1 MMRLARLAQ
10 SFSFSK
16 NAGQKGS
23 DQPLAKHRISC
34 SSNGNGNEN
43 GNGHSGTAAVGG
55 NCNVNGLAASG
66 GGGGGGAGGG
76 GAGVGAGEGTGGG
89 AAGGGSCTAGNG
101 CGSGSKG
108 QGKRK
113 SKTRTKCF
121 GGTVF
126 RCCLPCRGGGSAAP
140 ATSPPQTPAQTPDEP
155 KSNKNI
161 SDTADPQQQ
170 KCPHQSGVEQDEAKR
185 RATKGDQS
193 PNREGGTRAGTG
205 GVVEGDRQLISSE
218 SVLEAYTSGE
228 KKHSLAD
235 TIGGT
240 SVTTPIS
247 LKTLINDVDED
258 LEQQLS
264 AADIAAASLA
274 SGLVAR
280 RAEPETLSDASVS
293 PTAVVQQLGGPSSTT
308 TAAAAA
314 AAAAGAAAAGSLI
327 QPVTSA
333 AVTTA
338 VTAPVNLLTSTP
350 SSLYSSSTNPNPN
363 PNPSQNQNPNQSQSQ
378 TQSRCSC
385 QPQTSPLPH
394 IKEEEESEQANSKQ
408 LSLSSQ
414 CTDTLPPITI
424 AGAGYC
430 GSCESVHH
438 SSATSSS
445 TGPATAAGAAG
456 SVSAGQATDYGSA
469 STPSPRIKLKFRKPH
484 KSCWSRIV
492 LAPIGSTG
500 NSSSATT
507 VIGSNSNETLASS
520 GGSTG
525 NTTTNTQNSSSVSVA
540 AHHRLTSSSASAL
553 ASSHPSNSQLLPT
566 SKMQAEQGS
575 IGDLQKYH
583 SRYLKNR
590 RHTLANVRFDVEN
603 GQGARSP
610 LEGGSPS
617 AGLVLQNLPQRRE
630 SFLYRSDSDFEMS
643 PKSMSRNSSIA
654 SESHGEDLIVTP
666 FAQILASLRSV
677 RNNLLSLTN
686 VPASNKR
693 PAQSSSGRGGNASG
707 VQLAQGDEAYTRL
720 ATDTIEELDWCLDQ
734 LETIQTHRSVSDMA
748 SLKFKRMLNKELSH
762 FSESSRS
769 GNQISEYICSTFLD
783 KQQEFDLPSL
793 RVDDNPEVASAAA
806 LINQQQYGAAR
817 ARSPRGP
824 PMSQISGVKRPLS
837 HTNSFTGE
845 KLPTFGVETPKENE
859 LGTLLGELD
868 TWGIEIFKI
877 GDWSCNRPLTC
888 VAYTIFQSRELL
900 TSLMIPPKT
909 FLNFMT
915 TLEDHYVKD
924 NPFHNSLHAADVT
937 QSTNVLLNTPALEG
951 VFTPLEVGGALF
963 AACIHDVDHPGL
975 TNQFLVNSSSELAL
989 MYNDESVL
997 ENHHLAVAFK
1007 LLQNQG
1013 CDIFCNMQKKQRQTL
1028 RKMVIDIVLSTD
1040 MSKHMSLLA
1049 DLKTMVETKKVAGSG
1064 VLLLDNY
1071 TDRIQVLENL
1081 VHCADLSN
1089 PTKPLPLYKRW
1100 VALLME
1106 EFFLQGDKERESGMD
1121 ISPMCDRH
1129 NATIEKSQVGF
1140 IDYIVHPLWETWAD
1154 LVHPDAQD
1162 ILDTLEEN
1170 RDYYQSMIP
1179 PSPPPSAADD
1189 MPQDEKIRFQVTLE
1203 ESDQENLAEL
1213 EEECDDDSEGRAD
1226 ADAGSSTTIA
1236 TAALGGGSGGGGG
1249 GGGVAPIAGDAQNQ
1263 AQQGGI

>member
-1 MMRLARLAQ
+1 
-10 SFSFSK
+10 
-16 NAGQKGS
+16 
-23 DQPLAKHRISC
+23 
-34 SSNGNGNEN
+34 
-43 GNGHSGTAAVGG
+43 
-55 NCNVNGLAASG
+55 
-66 GGGGGGAGGG
+66 
-76 GAGVGAGEGTGGG
+76 
-89 AAGGGSCTAGNG
+89 
-101 CGSGSKG
+101 
-108 QGKRK
+108 
-113 SKTRTKCF
+113 
-121 GGTVF
+121 
-126 RCCLPCRGGGSAAP
+126 
-140 ATSPPQTPAQTPDEP
+140 
-155 KSNKNI
+155 
-161 SDTADPQQQ
+161 
-170 KCPHQSGVEQDEAKR
+170 
-185 RATKGDQS
+185 
-193 PNREGGTRAGTG
+193 
-205 GVVEGDRQLISSE
+205 
-218 SVLEAYTSGE
+218 
-228 KKHSLAD
+228 
-235 TIGGT
+235 
-240 SVTTPIS
+240 
-247 LKTLINDVDED
+247 
-258 LEQQLS
+258 
-264 AADIAAASLA
+264 
-274 SGLVAR
+274 
-280 RAEPETLSDASVS
+280 
-293 PTAVVQQLGGPSSTT
+293 
-308 TAAAAA
+308 
-314 AAAAGAAAAGSLI
+314 
-327 QPVTSA
+327 
-333 AVTTA
+333 
-338 VTAPVNLLTSTP
+338 
-350 SSLYSSSTNPNPN
+350 
-363 PNPSQNQNPNQSQSQ
+363 
-378 TQSRCSC
+378 
-385 QPQTSPLPH
+385 
-394 IKEEEESEQANSKQ
+394 
-408 LSLSSQ
+408 
-414 CTDTLPPITI
+414 
-424 AGAGYC
+424 
-430 GSCESVHH
+430 
-438 SSATSSS
+438 
-445 TGPATAAGAAG
+445 
-456 SVSAGQATDYGSA
+456 
-469 STPSPRIKLKFRKPH
+469 
-484 KSCWSRIV
+484 
-492 LAPIGSTG
+492 
-500 NSSSATT
+500 
-507 VIGSNSNETLASS
+507 
-520 GGSTG
+520 
-525 NTTTNTQNSSSVSVA
+525 
-540 AHHRLTSSSASAL
+540 
-553 ASSHPSNSQLLPT
+553 
-566 SKMQAEQGS
+566 
-575 IGDLQKYH
+575 
-583 SRYLKNR
+583 
-590 RHTLANVRFDVEN
+590 
-603 GQGARSP
+603 
-610 LEGGSPS
+610 
-617 AGLVLQNLPQRRE
+617 
-630 SFLYRSDSDFEMS
+630 MS

-654 SESHGEDLIVTP
+654 SERFKEQEASILIDRSHGEDLIVTP

-686 VPASNKR
+686 VPASNKSRR
-693 PAQSSSGRGGNASG
+693 PAQSSSVGRSGNAGG

-793 RVDDNPEVASAAA
+793 RVEENTEHSTAQPIAA
-806 LINQQQYGAAR
+806 NQQYPR
-817 ARSPRGP
+817 SRSPRGP

-845 KLPTFGVETPKENE
+845 RLPTFGVETPHENE

-877 GDWSCNRPLTC
+877 GELSCNRPLTC

-1071 TDRIQVLENL
+1071 QDRMQVLENL

-1089 PTKPLPLYKRW
+1089 PTKPLPLYRRW

-1121 ISPMCDRH
+1121 ISAMCDRH

-1170 RDYYQSMIP
+1170 RDYYQSTIP
-1179 PSPPPSAADD
+1179 PSPPPSTADEI
-1189 MPQDEKIRFQVTLE
+1189 PQDEKIRFQVTLE

-1213 EEECDDDSEGRAD
+1213 EEECDESESRG
-1226 ADAGSSTTIA
+1226 DAGSSSTTGTTA
-1236 TAALGGGSGGGGG
+1236 TGVAGGGKPSGS
-1249 GGGVAPIAGDAQNQ
+1249 QNQ
-1263 AQQGGI
+1263 APHGGM

>member
-1 MMRLARLAQ
+1 MRL
-10 SFSFSK
+10 SK
-16 NAGQKGS
+16 ITYHIGFKNGAHKFEQ
-23 DQPLAKHRISC
+23 QQQQQLEHTAKLQA
-34 SSNGNGNEN
+34 
-43 GNGHSGTAAVGG
+43 T
-55 NCNVNGLAASG
+55 
-66 GGGGGGAGGG
+66 AGGKRFS
-76 GAGVGAGEGTGGG
+76 
-89 AAGGGSCTAGNG
+89 GSHSNNSNSNCGSAR
-101 CGSGSKG
+101 GSGSG
-108 QGKRK
+108 SVSGVSGGVATNNRNSIGNGSCVSTSTTSAATTAAAAGTGKRRK
-113 SKTRTKCF
+113 SKPTKCF
-121 GGTVF
+121 SSTVF
-126 RCCLPCRGGGSAAP
+126 RCCIPCRGGGSAAP
-140 ATSPPQTPAQTPDEP
+140 ATSPPHSPATPADDVNNGTSITAATQKKYAKAAYEKKRD
-155 KSNKNI
+155 SGNI
-161 SDTADPQQQ
+161 NAPYAELDADVDVDVD
-170 KCPHQSGVEQDEAKR
+170 VEA
-185 RATKGDQS
+185 AAVAANG
-193 PNREGGTRAGTG
+193 
-205 GVVEGDRQLISSE
+205 
-218 SVLEAYTSGE
+218 

-235 TIGGT
+235 TIAT
-240 SVTTPIS
+240 SATTPIS
-247 LKTLINDVDED
+247 LKTIINDSDELEPPTLSVAD
-258 LEQQLS
+258 L
-264 AADIAAASLA
+264 AAATLA
-274 SGLVAR
+274 TGIVAR
-280 RAEPETLSDASVS
+280 KAEPETLSDASVS
-293 PTAVVQQLGGPSSTT
+293 PTAAIQQPPFLSAPINAIQSLNAIGSAALSISVQQISPTKTSSN
-308 TAAAAA
+308 
-314 AAAAGAAAAGSLI
+314 
-327 QPVTSA
+327 
-333 AVTTA
+333 VTT
-338 VTAPVNLLTSTP
+338 VTPFTTVIGQTSNAATLQQQQQTQQQQQQVQPPPPPAAQSAPRV
-350 SSLYSSSTNPNPN
+350 
-363 PNPSQNQNPNQSQSQ
+363 SQS
-378 TQSRCSC
+378 
-385 QPQTSPLPH
+385 QTSPLPH
-394 IKEEEESEQANSKQ
+394 IKEEEESEHIGNRHQYSPPVDAEQPVGGALTTVSDSSESTNAPQSTNT
-408 LSLSSQ
+408 SLSA
-414 CTDTLPPITI
+414 P
-424 AGAGYC
+424 
-430 GSCESVHH
+430 
-438 SSATSSS
+438 TSGHQELV
-445 TGPATAAGAAG
+445 TP
-456 SVSAGQATDYGSA
+456 SA
-469 STPSPRIKLKFRKPH
+469 STPSPRIKLKFRKQH
-484 KSCWSRIV
+484 KSAWSRSV
-492 LAPIGSTG
+492 LTP
-500 NSSSATT
+500 SSATSS
-507 VIGSNSNETLASS
+507 VAGVGGSSGGGVGGSGGGGSSGGGVAGGGSGSGGATSNETLASNGSNTNTATSVSS
-520 GGSTG
+520 GGLHRISL
-525 NTTTNTQNSSSVSVA
+525 SSVPHA
-540 AHHRLTSSSASAL
+540 SSSA
-553 ASSHPSNSQLLPT
+553 QLLPAT
-566 SKMQAEQGS
+566 KMQAEQGS

-654 SESHGEDLIVTP
+654 SERFKEQEASILIDRSHGEDLIVTP

-686 VPASNKR
+686 VQASNKR
-693 PAQSSSGRGGNASG
+693 PTQSSSMGRASTAG
-707 VQLAQGDEAYTRL
+707 VQLVQGDESYTRL

-783 KQQEFDLPSL
+783 KQQELDLPSM
-793 RVDDNPEVASAAA
+793 RGEDNPDQHNM
-806 LINQQQYGAAR
+806 LTQHQR
-817 ARSPRGP
+817 CRSPRGP

-845 KLPTFGVETPKENE
+845 RLPTFGVETVHENA
-859 LGTLLGELD
+859 LGTLLGD
-868 TWGIEIFKI
+868 VDMWGIDIFKI
-877 GDWSCNRPLTC
+877 GDLSANRPLTC

-909 FLNFMT
+909 FINFMT

-951 VFTPLEVGGALF
+951 VFTSLEVGGALF

-1089 PTKPLPLYKRW
+1089 PTKPLQLYKRW
-1100 VALLME
+1100 VSLLME

-1189 MPQDEKIRFQVTLE
+1189 QPSDDKIRFQVTLE

-1213 EEECDDDSEGRAD
+1213 EECDESEHNKPEA
-1226 ADAGSSTTIA
+1226 ATVT
-1236 TAALGGGSGGGGG
+1236 TAAAEHKPSGSENQSHHGGM
-1249 GGGVAPIAGDAQNQ
+1249 
-1263 AQQGGI
+1263 

>member
-1 MMRLARLAQ
+1 MRLAKISSTKILKNGAQKTEQQPGNQPQNNDYSNKSQGGKVKRISGPLSLLSSSNSGSYRNSLPSVVNANSQ
-10 SFSFSK
+10 SF
-16 NAGQKGS
+16 
-23 DQPLAKHRISC
+23 
-34 SSNGNGNEN
+34 GNGSCISLPSVANSN
-43 GNGHSGTAAVGG
+43 TLSKRALGG
-55 NCNVNGLAASG
+55 II
-66 GGGGGGAGGG
+66 
-76 GAGVGAGEGTGGG
+76 
-89 AAGGGSCTAGNG
+89 
-101 CGSGSKG
+101 
-108 QGKRK
+108 GKRRK
-113 SKTRTKCF
+113 SKTTKCF
-121 GGTVF
+121 SSTVF
-126 RCCLPCRGGGSAAP
+126 RCCLPCRGGSGSAAP
-140 ATSPPQTPAQTPDEP
+140 ATSPPHTPTL
-155 KSNKNI
+155 
-161 SDTADPQQQ
+161 
-170 KCPHQSGVEQDEAKR
+170 H
-185 RATKGDQS
+185 S
-193 PNREGGTRAGTG
+193 PNGNTCEIKSRKHSRK
-205 GVVEGDRQLISSE
+205 SSDLPDVDE
-218 SVLEAYTSGE
+218 SFLAAAAASL

-235 TIGGT
+235 TINT
-240 SVTTPIS
+240 SATTPIS
-247 LKTLINDVDED
+247 LKTLINDEEED
-258 LEQQLS
+258 LEAPQLS
-264 AADIAAASLA
+264 AVDIATATLA
-274 SGLVAR
+274 SGILPR
-280 RAEPETLSDASVS
+280 KAEPETLSDTSIS
-293 PTAVVQQLGGPSSTT
+293 PTAAVVQIAAGSASASSLLSTT
-308 TAAAAA
+308 TSLLSATATGTATQPSPIVPPSKASETTILA
-314 AAAAGAAAAGSLI
+314 TGTIASTIVSTASTAVAVATAAAG
-327 QPVTSA
+327 
-333 AVTTA
+333 TT
-338 VTAPVNLLTSTP
+338 PP
-350 SSLYSSSTNPNPN
+350 
-363 PNPSQNQNPNQSQSQ
+363 
-378 TQSRCSC
+378 RCC
-385 QPQTSPLPH
+385 CPPQTSPLPH
-394 IKEEEESEQANSKQ
+394 IKEEEESEQLFNRQHSTGRDDDYTESSSERPQ
-408 LSLSSQ
+408 LDQLLPYTTNPSGSSESCTSLSATTAG
-414 CTDTLPPITI
+414 CTTQDFNT
-424 AGAGYC
+424 
-430 GSCESVHH
+430 
-438 SSATSSS
+438 
-445 TGPATAAGAAG
+445 
-456 SVSAGQATDYGSA
+456 
-469 STPSPRIKLKFRKPH
+469 STPSPRIKLKFRKQH
-484 KSCWSRIV
+484 KAGWSRIILTSGATSYAANSSDT
-492 LAPIGSTG
+492 LASTG
-500 NSSSATT
+500 SNTNNSSSISAATVSAT
-507 VIGSNSNETLASS
+507 IGAHHQNRLISS
-520 GGSTG
+520 LTSALGVP
-525 NTTTNTQNSSSVSVA
+525 QSSS
-540 AHHRLTSSSASAL
+540 
-553 ASSHPSNSQLLPT
+553 SQLLPA

-603 GQGARSP
+603 GQTARSP

-677 RNNLLSLTN
+677 RNNLISLTN
-686 VPASNKR
+686 VPAPNKSRR
-693 PAQSSSGRGGNASG
+693 PTQTSLGRSSTAGM
-707 VQLAQGDEAYTRL
+707 QLNQGDEAYTRL

-783 KQQEFDLPSL
+783 KQQEFDLPSM
-793 RVDDNPEVASAAA
+793 RVEENVEHSAMP
-806 LINQQQYGAAR
+806 IPQQR
-817 ARSPRGP
+817 SRSPRGP

-845 KLPTFGVETPKENE
+845 RLPTYGVETPHEAA
-859 LGTLLGELD
+859 LGQHLAELD
-868 TWGIEIFKI
+868 TWGIDIFKI
-877 GDWSCNRPLTC
+877 GDLSKNRPLTC

-900 TSLMIPPKT
+900 TSLMIPPKN

-1089 PTKPLPLYKRW
+1089 PTKPLSLYKRW
-1100 VALLME
+1100 VGLLME

-1179 PSPPPSAADD
+1179 PSPPPSATEEQTTGTDD
-1189 MPQDEKIRFQVTLE
+1189 KIRFQVTLE

-1213 EEECDDDSEGRAD
+1213 EEGDETAGERGDDNMTTAVESKPS
-1226 ADAGSSTTIA
+1226 GS
-1236 TAALGGGSGGGGG
+1236 
-1249 GGGVAPIAGDAQNQ
+1249 QNQ
-1263 AQQGGI
+1263 SHNAGM

>member
-1 MMRLARLAQ
+1 MMRLARFTQ
-10 SFSFSK
+10 GFSLNK
-16 NAGQKGS
+16 NV
-23 DQPLAKHRISC
+23 AKHRGSG
-34 SSNGNGNEN
+34 SSNGT
-43 GNGHSGTAAVGG
+43 GNGSGSGTGNGQGLGG
-55 NCNVNGLAASG
+55 SCSANGLAASG
-66 GGGGGGAGGG
+66 GVGGGGGSGSGGG
-76 GAGVGAGEGTGGG
+76 
-89 AAGGGSCTAGNG
+89 G
-101 CGSGSKG
+101 CGSGSG
-108 QGKRK
+108 SGSGKRK
-113 SKTRTKCF
+113 SKARTKCF

-140 ATSPPQTPAQTPDEP
+140 ATSPPQTPAQTPDELKVIP
-155 KSNKNI
+155 EDSNLDKSAEQKRDLQERNNKEEN
-161 SDTADPQQQ
+161 DLLNRTG
-170 KCPHQSGVEQDEAKR
+170 SGSGSQLDLY
-185 RATKGDQS
+185 GGIG
-193 PNREGGTRAGTG
+193 GGT
-205 GVVEGDRQLISSE
+205 
-218 SVLEAYTSGE
+218 

-235 TIGGT
+235 TIDT

-247 LKTLINDVDED
+247 LKTLINDVDEELD
-258 LEQQLS
+258 QQLS

-293 PTAVVQQLGGPSSTT
+293 PTAVVQQQLQQPLLQSQPQFVPSS
-308 TAAAAA
+308 
-314 AAAAGAAAAGSLI
+314 GNILS
-327 QPVTSA
+327 QVT
-333 AVTTA
+333 
-338 VTAPVNLLTSTP
+338 
-350 SSLYSSSTNPNPN
+350 LYSGSNPSTNPCPSIVQNQGQNSNPNPN
-363 PNPSQNQNPNQSQSQ
+363 QNPNSNPNQQ
-378 TQSRCSC
+378 RCSC

-394 IKEEEESEQANSKQ
+394 IKEEEESDQANFKHQS
-408 LSLSSQ
+408 SLKDNQ
-414 CTDTLPPITI
+414 PLPPPITI
-424 AGAGYC
+424 ASGYC

-445 TGPATAAGAAG
+445 AGAVPTGGQQAQEYIAG
-456 SVSAGQATDYGSA
+456 TS

-492 LAPIGSTG
+492 LAPIGSAG
-500 NSSSATT
+500 GSSSATT

-520 GGSTG
+520 STTGGTA
-525 NTTTNTQNSSSVSVA
+525 TTTQNSSSASVA

-553 ASSHPSNSQLLPT
+553 ATSHPSNSQLLPT

-686 VPASNKR
+686 VPASNKSRR
-693 PAQSSSGRGGNASG
+693 PNQSSSASRSGNP
-707 VQLAQGDEAYTRL
+707 QGAPLSQGEEAYTRL

-793 RVDDNPEVASAAA
+793 RVEDNPELVAANAAA
-806 LINQQQYGAAR
+806 GQQSAGQYAR
-817 ARSPRGP
+817 SRSPRGP

-845 KLPTFGVETPKENE
+845 RLPTFGVETPRENE

-868 TWGIEIFKI
+868 TWGIQIFSI
-877 GDWSCNRPLTC
+877 GEFSVNRPLTC

-909 FLNFMT
+909 FLNFMS

-1179 PSPPPSAADD
+1179 PSPPPSGVDEN
-1189 MPQDEKIRFQVTLE
+1189 PQEDRIRFQVTLE

-1213 EEECDDDSEGRAD
+1213 EEGDESGGE
-1226 ADAGSSTTIA
+1226 STTTGTTGT
-1236 TAALGGGSGGGGG
+1236 TAASALSGAGGGGG
-1249 GGGVAPIAGDAQNQ
+1249 AGGGVAPRTGGCQNQ
-1263 AQQGGI
+1263 PQHGGM

>member
-1 MMRLARLAQ
+1 MRL
-10 SFSFSK
+10 SK
-16 NAGQKGS
+16 ITYHIGFKNGAHKFEQ
-23 DQPLAKHRISC
+23 QQQQQQLEHTAKLQA
-34 SSNGNGNEN
+34 
-43 GNGHSGTAAVGG
+43 T
-55 NCNVNGLAASG
+55 
-66 GGGGGGAGGG
+66 AGGKRFS
-76 GAGVGAGEGTGGG
+76 
-89 AAGGGSCTAGNG
+89 GSHSNNSNSNCGSAR
-101 CGSGSKG
+101 GSGSG
-108 QGKRK
+108 SGSGVSGGVATNNRSSIGNGSCVSTSTNSAATATAAAAATGKRRK
-113 SKTRTKCF
+113 SKPTKCF
-121 GGTVF
+121 SSTVF
-126 RCCLPCRGGGSAAP
+126 RCCIPCRGGGSAAP
-140 ATSPPQTPAQTPDEP
+140 ATSPPHSPATPADDVNNGTSITAATQKKYAKAAYEKKRD
-155 KSNKNI
+155 SNTTI
-161 SDTADPQQQ
+161 SAPYAELDADVDVDVD
-170 KCPHQSGVEQDEAKR
+170 VEA
-185 RATKGDQS
+185 AAVAANG
-193 PNREGGTRAGTG
+193 
-205 GVVEGDRQLISSE
+205 
-218 SVLEAYTSGE
+218 

-235 TIGGT
+235 TIAT
-240 SVTTPIS
+240 SATTPIS
-247 LKTLINDVDED
+247 LKTIINDSDE
-258 LEQQLS
+258 LEPPTLS
-264 AADIAAASLA
+264 VADIAAATLA
-274 SGLVAR
+274 TGIVAR
-280 RAEPETLSDASVS
+280 KAEPETLSDASVS
-293 PTAVVQQLGGPSSTT
+293 PTAAIQQLPYLGAHIN
-308 TAAAAA
+308 AAQGLNAIGSAAL
-314 AAAAGAAAAGSLI
+314 SLSAQQI
-327 QPVTSA
+327 SPTKTISNAPTVTSFTTVIGQTSNTATLQQQQTQQQQQVPPPPPPA
-333 AVTTA
+333 AQS
-338 VTAPVNLLTSTP
+338 APRV
-350 SSLYSSSTNPNPN
+350 
-363 PNPSQNQNPNQSQSQ
+363 SQS
-378 TQSRCSC
+378 
-385 QPQTSPLPH
+385 QTSPLPH
-394 IKEEEESEQANSKQ
+394 IKEEEESEHIGNRHQYSPPVDAEQAVGGTLTTVSD
-408 LSLSSQ
+408 SS
-414 CTDTLPPITI
+414 
-424 AGAGYC
+424 
-430 GSCESVHH
+430 ESTNAPQ
-438 SSATSSS
+438 STNTSFSAPTSGHQELV
-445 TGPATAAGAAG
+445 TP
-456 SVSAGQATDYGSA
+456 SA
-469 STPSPRIKLKFRKPH
+469 STPSPRIKLKFRKQH
-484 KSCWSRIV
+484 KSAWSRSV
-492 LAPIGSTG
+492 LTP
-500 NSSSATT
+500 SSATSS
-507 VIGSNSNETLASS
+507 VAGGGGSSGGGVGGGGGGGSSGGGGAGGGSGSGGATSNETLASNGSNTNTATSVSS
-520 GGSTG
+520 GGLHRISL
-525 NTTTNTQNSSSVSVA
+525 SSVPHA
-540 AHHRLTSSSASAL
+540 SSSA
-553 ASSHPSNSQLLPT
+553 QLLPAT
-566 SKMQAEQGS
+566 KMQAEQGS

-686 VPASNKR
+686 VQASNKSRR
-693 PAQSSSGRGGNASG
+693 PTQSSSVGRASTAG
-707 VQLAQGDEAYTRL
+707 VQLVQGDESYTRL

-783 KQQEFDLPSL
+783 KQQELDLPSM
-793 RVDDNPEVASAAA
+793 RGDDNPDQHNM
-806 LINQQQYGAAR
+806 LTQHQR
-817 ARSPRGP
+817 CRSPRGP

-845 KLPTFGVETPKENE
+845 RLPTFGVETVHENA
-859 LGTLLGELD
+859 LGTLLGDVD
-868 TWGIEIFKI
+868 TWGIDIFKI
-877 GDWSCNRPLTC
+877 GDLSANRPLTC

-951 VFTPLEVGGALF
+951 VFTSLEVGGALF

-1100 VALLME
+1100 VSLLME

-1189 MPQDEKIRFQVTLE
+1189 QPSDDKIRFQVTLE

-1213 EEECDDDSEGRAD
+1213 EECDESEHNKPEA
-1226 ADAGSSTTIA
+1226 ATVTTASGSENQSHH
-1236 TAALGGGSGGGGG
+1236 GGM
-1249 GGGVAPIAGDAQNQ
+1249 
-1263 AQQGGI
+1263 

>member
-1 MMRLARLAQ
+1 M
-10 SFSFSK
+10 
-16 NAGQKGS
+16 
-23 DQPLAKHRISC
+23 I
-34 SSNGNGNEN
+34 
-43 GNGHSGTAAVGG
+43 
-55 NCNVNGLAASG
+55 
-66 GGGGGGAGGG
+66 
-76 GAGVGAGEGTGGG
+76 
-89 AAGGGSCTAGNG
+89 
-101 CGSGSKG
+101 
-108 QGKRK
+108 
-113 SKTRTKCF
+113 
-121 GGTVF
+121 
-126 RCCLPCRGGGSAAP
+126 
-140 ATSPPQTPAQTPDEP
+140 ATFFILVAILRSL
-155 KSNKNI
+155 
-161 SDTADPQQQ
+161 
-170 KCPHQSGVEQDEAKR
+170 R
-185 RATKGDQS
+185 WR
-193 PNREGGTRAGTG
+193 NRS
-205 GVVEGDRQLISSE
+205 SSE
-218 SVLEAYTSGE
+218 SLEKNETSCSPTTDQPNDSDGQSNSTIVHAAGSGPE
-228 KKHSLAD
+228 TGSRRSKDYGDSKITYQRLSRPRFSLQVNTPSSSSSRRFNDRTYSIGTLVRTRHGD
-235 TIGGT
+235 TIDGGELHQYK
-240 SVTTPIS
+240 SQHQQI
-247 LKTLINDVDED
+247 D
-258 LEQQLS
+258 LHQPNEN
-264 AADIAAASLA
+264 
-274 SGLVAR
+274 R
-280 RAEPETLSDASVS
+280 NEE
-293 PTAVVQQLGGPSSTT
+293 GGPSPSHKSPENQERDRERHCQNDSQLDADDDDDDEDNRRDAEEFYNSIQDCAASSLSNISGGPPSASRRKRSSLFSRSDSSATT
-308 TAAAAA
+308 TSSTS
-314 AAAAGAAAAGSLI
+314 GSG
-327 QPVTSA
+327 TYTGGKRRS
-333 AVTTA
+333 TA
-338 VTAPVNLLTSTP
+338 SII
-350 SSLYSSSTNPNPN
+350 SSSMCSDVIPIDRRSSTEH
-363 PNPSQNQNPNQSQSQ
+363 
-378 TQSRCSC
+378 SRASN
-385 QPQTSPLPH
+385 TRR
-394 IKEEEESEQANSKQ
+394 
-408 LSLSSQ
+408 SSGR
-414 CTDTLPPITI
+414 IRRYISRMTI
-424 AGAGYC
+424 AGARRRTT
-430 GSCESVHH
+430 GS
-438 SSATSSS
+438 
-445 TGPATAAGAAG
+445 
-456 SVSAGQATDYGSA
+456 
-469 STPSPRIKLKFRKPH
+469 
-484 KSCWSRIV
+484 
-492 LAPIGSTG
+492 
-500 NSSSATT
+500 
-507 VIGSNSNETLASS
+507 
-520 GGSTG
+520 
-525 NTTTNTQNSSSVSVA
+525 
-540 AHHRLTSSSASAL
+540 
-553 ASSHPSNSQLLPT
+553 
-566 SKMQAEQGS
+566 
-575 IGDLQKYH
+575 
-583 SRYLKNR
+583 
-590 RHTLANVRFDVEN
+590 FDVEN

-686 VPASNKR
+686 VQATNKSRRPTPPSNANR
-693 PAQSSSGRGGNASG
+693 
-707 VQLAQGDEAYTRL
+707 VQLVQGDEQYNRL

-734 LETIQTHRSVSDMA
+734 LDTIQTHRSVSDMA

-793 RVDDNPEVASAAA
+793 RVEENTEQHVVP
-806 LINQQQYGAAR
+806 YPR

-845 KLPTFGVETPKENE
+845 RLPTFGVETPHENA
-859 LGTLLGELD
+859 LGTHLGDLD
-868 TWGIEIFKI
+868 TWGIDIFRI
-877 GDWSCNRPLTC
+877 GDLSVHRPLTC

-951 VFTPLEVGGALF
+951 VFTPLEIGGALF

-1007 LLQNQG
+1007 LLQNTG

-1089 PTKPLPLYKRW
+1089 PTKPLALYKRW
-1100 VALLME
+1100 VELLME
-1106 EFFLQGDKERESGMD
+1106 EFFLQGDKERENGMD

-1170 RDYYQSMIP
+1170 RDYYQSAIP
-1179 PSPPPSAADD
+1179 PSPPPSLDEGDD
-1189 MPQDEKIRFQVTLE
+1189 KIRFQVTLE

-1213 EEECDDDSEGRAD
+1213 EEGDESEGGIEIKPS
-1226 ADAGSSTTIA
+1226 GS
-1236 TAALGGGSGGGGG
+1236 
-1249 GGGVAPIAGDAQNQ
+1249 QNQ
-1263 AQQGGI
+1263 SQHIGM

>member
-1 MMRLARLAQ
+1 MIATLFIIFAFIRAFPWSRQRAYA
-10 SFSFSK
+10 
-16 NAGQKGS
+16 NAAAAAAAATATLMPAAAAAAAETNERQQLNNNNGPRPS
-23 DQPLAKHRISC
+23 IT
-34 SSNGNGNEN
+34 SNGH
-43 GNGHSGTAAVGG
+43 GHMGESMPRTRRKSSKFHEVTFSGSVGG
-55 NCNVNGLAASG
+55 GESD
-66 GGGGGGAGGG
+66 
-76 GAGVGAGEGTGGG
+76 GEG
-89 AAGGGSCTAGNG
+89 AAT
-101 CGSGSKG
+101 
-108 QGKRK
+108 
-113 SKTRTKCF
+113 
-121 GGTVF
+121 
-126 RCCLPCRGGGSAAP
+126 
-140 ATSPPQTPAQTPDEP
+140 D
-155 KSNKNI
+155 
-161 SDTADPQQQ
+161 D
-170 KCPHQSGVEQDEAKR
+170 
-185 RATKGDQS
+185 
-193 PNREGGTRAGTG
+193 
-205 GVVEGDRQLISSE
+205 
-218 SVLEAYTSGE
+218 
-228 KKHSLAD
+228 
-235 TIGGT
+235 
-240 SVTTPIS
+240 
-247 LKTLINDVDED
+247 
-258 LEQQLS
+258 
-264 AADIAAASLA
+264 
-274 SGLVAR
+274 
-280 RAEPETLSDASVS
+280 
-293 PTAVVQQLGGPSSTT
+293 
-308 TAAAAA
+308 AAAAA
-314 AAAAGAAAAGSLI
+314 AAAAAAFNNKRHSLSATSNSTSNTCSAPSSAPYRKLSRPRDSRDYGHDYYQLQSNGARSRFTQRSDTMATEAEEFEDEERTPLDDDEADSYDRETEEFYSNIQDATWTSGSRSKRSSLFSRSDSSA
-327 QPVTSA
+327 TTTSSSGGGTFTGGKRRSA
-333 AVTTA
+333 A
-338 VTAPVNLLTSTP
+338 SIMS
-350 SSLYSSSTNPNPN
+350 SSLCSDVMLGGSDRRGSSTATEH
-363 PNPSQNQNPNQSQSQ
+363 SVRS
-378 TQSRCSC
+378 T
-385 QPQTSPLPH
+385 T
-394 IKEEEESEQANSKQ
+394 NSVPV
-408 LSLSSQ
+408 SSQ
-414 CTDTLPPITI
+414 RRSSGRIRRYVSRMTI
-424 AGAGYC
+424 AGARRRTT
-430 GSCESVHH
+430 GS
-438 SSATSSS
+438 
-445 TGPATAAGAAG
+445 
-456 SVSAGQATDYGSA
+456 
-469 STPSPRIKLKFRKPH
+469 
-484 KSCWSRIV
+484 
-492 LAPIGSTG
+492 
-500 NSSSATT
+500 
-507 VIGSNSNETLASS
+507 
-520 GGSTG
+520 
-525 NTTTNTQNSSSVSVA
+525 
-540 AHHRLTSSSASAL
+540 
-553 ASSHPSNSQLLPT
+553 
-566 SKMQAEQGS
+566 
-575 IGDLQKYH
+575 
-583 SRYLKNR
+583 
-590 RHTLANVRFDVEN
+590 FDVEN

-686 VPASNKR
+686 VPASNKSRR
-693 PAQSSSGRGGNASG
+693 PAQSSSGRSGNASG

-793 RVDDNPEVASAAA
+793 RVEENTEHAA
-806 LINQQQYGAAR
+806 LPPNQQYPR
-817 ARSPRGP
+817 SRSPRGP

-845 KLPTFGVETPKENE
+845 RLPTFGVETPKENE
-859 LGTLLGELD
+859 LGTQLGELD

-877 GDWSCNRPLTC
+877 GELSVNRPLTC

-1007 LLQNQG
+1007 LLQNVG

-1213 EEECDDDSEGRAD
+1213 EECDESESRGD
-1226 ADAGSSTTIA
+1226 PGSSNTTDDN
-1236 TAALGGGSGGGGG
+1236 TAGGQGGGAKPSGS
-1249 GGGVAPIAGDAQNQ
+1249 QNQ
-1263 AQQGGI
+1263 PPHGGM

>member
-1 MMRLARLAQ
+1 MRLAKLTQ
-10 SFSFSK
+10 SFTLK
-16 NAGQKGS
+16 NAAQKCAEQPNAKRHGS
-23 DQPLAKHRISC
+23 GSS
-34 SSNGNGNEN
+34 SSNGAGQ
-43 GNGHSGTAAVGG
+43 TI
-55 NCNVNGLAASG
+55 NGLATLA
-66 GGGGGGAGGG
+66 
-76 GAGVGAGEGTGGG
+76 T
-89 AAGGGSCTAGNG
+89 AATTTKKTTAAATAVTAAAR
-101 CGSGSKG
+101 GSGSSSG
-108 QGKRK
+108 SCNSNGNTTNKRK
-113 SKTRTKCF
+113 SKPRTKCF

-140 ATSPPQTPAQTPDEP
+140 ATSPPQTPAQSPDEL
-155 KSNKNI
+155 KSKL
-161 SDTADPQQQ
+161 DTATEQADSVQQQ
-170 KCPHQSGVEQDEAKR
+170 QQ
-185 RATKGDQS
+185 Q
-193 PNREGGTRAGTG
+193 
-205 GVVEGDRQLISSE
+205 QQQQE
-218 SVLEAYTSGE
+218 SLEADLAAGVAGGGE

-235 TIGGT
+235 TIGT
-240 SVTTPIS
+240 SVTTPVS
-247 LKTLINDVDED
+247 LKALIVDED
-258 LEQQLS
+258 LEQHLS

-293 PTAVVQQLGGPSSTT
+293 PTVVVLQLSSTVT
-308 TAAAAA
+308 ASTAPSLTLSEATTATTPATAAAAA
-314 AAAAGAAAAGSLI
+314 TTLLATSTSSSLTSPSPASNGNQSANQQQHQQQQQQTVASSGGGGGAAAAQQQQQQ
-327 QPVTSA
+327 QP
-333 AVTTA
+333 
-338 VTAPVNLLTSTP
+338 
-350 SSLYSSSTNPNPN
+350 
-363 PNPSQNQNPNQSQSQ
+363 QQQ
-378 TQSRCSC
+378 RCSC

-394 IKEEEESEQANSKQ
+394 IKEEEESDQQQQLLQQASQHLAASSRSSHNNSPSPSPKC
-408 LSLSSQ
+408 SE
-414 CTDTLPPITI
+414 DTLPPITI
-424 AGAGYC
+424 AGSNYC
-430 GSCESVHH
+430 GSCDSVHH
-438 SSATSSS
+438 HSSNTSSSAT
-445 TGPATAAGAAG
+445 ATAAGSSGGTG
-456 SVSAGQATDYGSA
+456 SGIAVASQQQQQQQQQPDYGNA

-492 LAPIGSTG
+492 LAPIGA
-500 NSSSATT
+500 NNLLAT

-525 NTTTNTQNSSSVSVA
+525 NTNTNSSNVSVATAA
-540 AHHRLTSSSASAL
+540 AHHRLASSSASAL
-553 ASSHPSNSQLLPT
+553 ATHPSNSQLLPIN
-566 SKMQAEQGS
+566 KMQAEQGS

-686 VPASNKR
+686 VPASNKSRR
-693 PAQSSSGRGGNASG
+693 PAQSSSGRSGNASG

-793 RVDDNPEVASAAA
+793 RVEENTEHAA
-806 LINQQQYGAAR
+806 LPPNQQYPR
-817 ARSPRGP
+817 SRSPRGP

-845 KLPTFGVETPKENE
+845 RLPTFGVETPKENE
-859 LGTLLGELD
+859 LGTQLGELD

-877 GDWSCNRPLTC
+877 GELSVNRPLTC

-1007 LLQNQG
+1007 LLQNVG

-1213 EEECDDDSEGRAD
+1213 EECDESESRGD
-1226 ADAGSSTTIA
+1226 PGSSNTTDDN
-1236 TAALGGGSGGGGG
+1236 TAGGQGGGAKPSGS
-1249 GGGVAPIAGDAQNQ
+1249 QNQ
-1263 AQQGGI
+1263 PPHGGM

>member
-1 MMRLARLAQ
+1 MMRLARFTQ
-10 SFSFSK
+10 GFSLNK
-16 NAGQKGS
+16 NV
-23 DQPLAKHRISC
+23 AKHRGSG
-34 SSNGNGNEN
+34 SSNGT
-43 GNGHSGTAAVGG
+43 GNGSGSGTGNGQELGG
-55 NCNVNGLAASG
+55 SCSANGLAASG
-66 GGGGGGAGGG
+66 GVGGGGGSGSGGG
-76 GAGVGAGEGTGGG
+76 
-89 AAGGGSCTAGNG
+89 G
-101 CGSGSKG
+101 CGSGSG
-108 QGKRK
+108 SGSGKRK
-113 SKTRTKCF
+113 SKARTKCF

-140 ATSPPQTPAQTPDEP
+140 ATSPPQTPAQTPDELKVIP
-155 KSNKNI
+155 EDSNLDK
-161 SDTADPQQQ
+161 AAEQ
-170 KCPHQSGVEQDEAKR
+170 KRDLQERNNKEEDDLLNRTGSGSGSQLDLY
-185 RATKGDQS
+185 GGIG
-193 PNREGGTRAGTG
+193 GGT
-205 GVVEGDRQLISSE
+205 
-218 SVLEAYTSGE
+218 

-235 TIGGT
+235 TIDT

-247 LKTLINDVDED
+247 LKTLINDVDEELD
-258 LEQQLS
+258 QQLS

-293 PTAVVQQLGGPSSTT
+293 PTAVVQQQLQQPLLQSQPHFVPSS
-308 TAAAAA
+308 
-314 AAAAGAAAAGSLI
+314 GNILS
-327 QPVTSA
+327 QVT
-333 AVTTA
+333 
-338 VTAPVNLLTSTP
+338 
-350 SSLYSSSTNPNPN
+350 LYSGSNPSTNPCPSVVQNQGQNSNPNPN
-363 PNPSQNQNPNQSQSQ
+363 PNQNPNSNPNQNQQ
-378 TQSRCSC
+378 RCSC

-394 IKEEEESEQANSKQ
+394 IKEEEESDQANFKHQS
-408 LSLSSQ
+408 SLKDNQ
-414 CTDTLPPITI
+414 PLPPPITI
-424 AGAGYC
+424 ASGYC

-445 TGPATAAGAAG
+445 AGAVPTGGQQAQEYIAG
-456 SVSAGQATDYGSA
+456 TS

-492 LAPIGSTG
+492 LAPIGSAG
-500 NSSSATT
+500 GSSSATT

-520 GGSTG
+520 STTGGTA
-525 NTTTNTQNSSSVSVA
+525 TTTQNSSSASVA

-553 ASSHPSNSQLLPT
+553 ATSHPSNSQLLPT

-654 SESHGEDLIVTP
+654 SERFKEQEASILVDRSHGEDLIVTP

-693 PAQSSSGRGGNASG
+693 PNQSSSASRSGNP
-707 VQLAQGDEAYTRL
+707 QGAPLSQGEEAYTRL

-793 RVDDNPEVASAAA
+793 RVEDNPELVAANAAA
-806 LINQQQYGAAR
+806 GQQSAGQYAR
-817 ARSPRGP
+817 SRSPRGP

-845 KLPTFGVETPKENE
+845 RLPTFGVETPRENE

-868 TWGIEIFKI
+868 TWGIQIFSI
-877 GDWSCNRPLTC
+877 GEFSVNRPLTC

-909 FLNFMT
+909 FLNFMS

-1179 PSPPPSAADD
+1179 PSPPPSGVDEN
-1189 MPQDEKIRFQVTLE
+1189 PQEDRIRFQVTLE

-1213 EEECDDDSEGRAD
+1213 EEGDESGGE
-1226 ADAGSSTTIA
+1226 STTTGTTGT
-1236 TAALGGGSGGGGG
+1236 TAASALSGAGGGGG
-1249 GGGVAPIAGDAQNQ
+1249 AGGGVAPRTGGCQNQ
-1263 AQQGGI
+1263 AQHGGM

>member
-1 MMRLARLAQ
+1 MLNKKSASSQSLPRVHSFFNMIPSIMQDDLAVT
-10 SFSFSK
+10 
-16 NAGQKGS
+16 
-23 DQPLAKHRISC
+23 I
-34 SSNGNGNEN
+34 
-43 GNGHSGTAAVGG
+43 
-55 NCNVNGLAASG
+55 
-66 GGGGGGAGGG
+66 
-76 GAGVGAGEGTGGG
+76 
-89 AAGGGSCTAGNG
+89 
-101 CGSGSKG
+101 
-108 QGKRK
+108 
-113 SKTRTKCF
+113 
-121 GGTVF
+121 
-126 RCCLPCRGGGSAAP
+126 
-140 ATSPPQTPAQTPDEP
+140 
-155 KSNKNI
+155 
-161 SDTADPQQQ
+161 
-170 KCPHQSGVEQDEAKR
+170 
-185 RATKGDQS
+185 
-193 PNREGGTRAGTG
+193 
-205 GVVEGDRQLISSE
+205 
-218 SVLEAYTSGE
+218 
-228 KKHSLAD
+228 LAD
-235 TIGGT
+235 RDNMFSI
-240 SVTTPIS
+240 
-247 LKTLINDVDED
+247 K
-258 LEQQLS
+258 
-264 AADIAAASLA
+264 
-274 SGLVAR
+274 
-280 RAEPETLSDASVS
+280 
-293 PTAVVQQLGGPSSTT
+293 
-308 TAAAAA
+308 
-314 AAAAGAAAAGSLI
+314 
-327 QPVTSA
+327 
-333 AVTTA
+333 
-338 VTAPVNLLTSTP
+338 
-350 SSLYSSSTNPNPN
+350 
-363 PNPSQNQNPNQSQSQ
+363 SQ
-378 TQSRCSC
+378 R
-385 QPQTSPLPH
+385 
-394 IKEEEESEQANSKQ
+394 
-408 LSLSSQ
+408 
-414 CTDTLPPITI
+414 
-424 AGAGYC
+424 
-430 GSCESVHH
+430 
-438 SSATSSS
+438 
-445 TGPATAAGAAG
+445 
-456 SVSAGQATDYGSA
+456 
-469 STPSPRIKLKFRKPH
+469 
-484 KSCWSRIV
+484 
-492 LAPIGSTG
+492 
-500 NSSSATT
+500 
-507 VIGSNSNETLASS
+507 
-520 GGSTG
+520 
-525 NTTTNTQNSSSVSVA
+525 
-540 AHHRLTSSSASAL
+540 
-553 ASSHPSNSQLLPT
+553 
-566 SKMQAEQGS
+566 
-575 IGDLQKYH
+575 
-583 SRYLKNR
+583 
-590 RHTLANVRFDVEN
+590 
-603 GQGARSP
+603 
-610 LEGGSPS
+610 
-617 AGLVLQNLPQRRE
+617 
-630 SFLYRSDSDFEMS
+630 
-643 PKSMSRNSSIA
+643 
-654 SESHGEDLIVTP
+654 SHGEDLIVTP

-686 VPASNKR
+686 VPASNKSRR
-693 PAQSSSGRGGNASG
+693 PAQSSSGRAGNAGG

-734 LETIQTHRSVSDMA
+734 LDTIQTHRSVSDMA

-793 RVDDNPEVASAAA
+793 RVEENTEHVTAPIS
-806 LINQQQYGAAR
+806 QPYR
-817 ARSPRGP
+817 SRSPRGP

-845 KLPTFGVETPKENE
+845 RLPTFGVETPNENE

-868 TWGIEIFKI
+868 MWGIEIFKI
-877 GDWSCNRPLTC
+877 GELSLNRPLTC

-1089 PTKPLPLYKRW
+1089 PTKPLSLYKRW

-1213 EEECDDDSEGRAD
+1213 EECDESESR
-1226 ADAGSSTTIA
+1226 ADAGSTTTTGTTA
-1236 TAALGGGSGGGGG
+1236 TSAAGSGSAGGGKPSGS
-1249 GGGVAPIAGDAQNQ
+1249 QNQ
-1263 AQQGGI
+1263 AQHGGM

>member
-1 MMRLARLAQ
+1 MMRLAKLTQ
-10 SFSFSK
+10 SLTLK
-16 NAGQKGS
+16 NATQKCTDQSHSKRHGS
-23 DQPLAKHRISC
+23 S
-34 SSNGNGNEN
+34 SSNGARQSIG
-43 GNGHSGTAAVGG
+43 SGA
-55 NCNVNGLAASG
+55 NVNGLAATATAATATTATRSSSSSG
-66 GGGGGGAGGG
+66 GS
-76 GAGVGAGEGTGGG
+76 GT
-89 AAGGGSCTAGNG
+89 AT
-101 CGSGSKG
+101 GSGSG
-108 QGKRK
+108 SGSGNTNSSKRK
-113 SKTRTKCF
+113 SKPRTKCF

-140 ATSPPQTPAQTPDEP
+140 ATSPPQTPAQTPDDLKAKTQPAIPE
-155 KSNKNI
+155 KQAQSEL
-161 SDTADPQQQ
+161 PQQQ
-170 KCPHQSGVEQDEAKR
+170 QQ
-185 RATKGDQS
+185 Q
-193 PNREGGTRAGTG
+193 
-205 GVVEGDRQLISSE
+205 QLDTD
-218 SVLEAYTSGE
+218 LEACRAGE

-235 TIGGT
+235 TIGT

-258 LEQQLS
+258 LEQQLT

-293 PTAVVQQLGGPSSTT
+293 PTVVVLQLSSTVT
-308 TAAAAA
+308 ASTAPSLTLPEATSLTTVATAAAPTATLLNTTTSVSSTSPSPSGVYTVNQQSSSSSSSSAA
-314 AAAAGAAAAGSLI
+314 GGTAATAAGAAAGG
-327 QPVTSA
+327 Q
-333 AVTTA
+333 
-338 VTAPVNLLTSTP
+338 
-350 SSLYSSSTNPNPN
+350 
-363 PNPSQNQNPNQSQSQ
+363 
-378 TQSRCSC
+378 RCSC

-394 IKEEEESEQANSKQ
+394 IKEEEESEHQQLLQHANNRQ
-408 LSLSSQ
+408 LVSSSPIKGLEEP
-414 CTDTLPPITI
+414 LPPITI
-424 AGAGYC
+424 AGGGYC

-438 SSATSSS
+438 SSGTSSS
-445 TGPATAAGAAG
+445 ATAGG
-456 SVSAGQATDYGSA
+456 SAQPEYGGA

-492 LAPIGSTG
+492 LTPIGSTG
-500 NSSSATT
+500 GGGGGGSSSAT

-520 GGSTG
+520 GSTG
-525 NTTTNTQNSSSVSVA
+525 NTNTNTNNSSSVSVA
-540 AHHRLTSSSASAL
+540 GHHRLASSSASAL
-553 ASSHPSNSQLLPT
+553 ASHPSNSQLLPT

-693 PAQSSSGRGGNASG
+693 PAQSSSGRGGNAGG
-707 VQLAQGDEAYTRL
+707 VLLAQGDEAYTRL

-734 LETIQTHRSVSDMA
+734 LDTIQTHRSVSDMA

-793 RVDDNPEVASAAA
+793 RVEENTEHTVAP
-806 LINQQQYGAAR
+806 INQPYR
-817 ARSPRGP
+817 SRSPRGP

-845 KLPTFGVETPKENE
+845 RLPTFGVETPNENE

-868 TWGIEIFKI
+868 MWGIEIFKI
-877 GDWSCNRPLTC
+877 GELSCNRPLTC

-1089 PTKPLPLYKRW
+1089 PTKPLSLYRRW

-1213 EEECDDDSEGRAD
+1213 EECDESESR
-1226 ADAGSSTTIA
+1226 ADAGSTTTTGTTA
-1236 TAALGGGSGGGGG
+1236 TSAAGSGS
-1249 GGGVAPIAGDAQNQ
+1249 AGAGKPSGSQNQ
-1263 AQQGGI
+1263 AQHGGM

>member
-1 MMRLARLAQ
+1 MIATLFIIFAFIRAFPWSRKRGRPALALTLMPEGGEDHRGDL
-10 SFSFSK
+10 
-16 NAGQKGS
+16 NQKGENNNRPRPSISLANNGEAMAPRTRRKSSKFHEVTFSGSVGGGDS
-23 DQPLAKHRISC
+23 DGGGEAINGGNLDVSPSKRHSLSTTTSNSSSAPYRYLSGSSRSRGSRGDCHEYYQLQQHS
-34 SSNGNGNEN
+34 SSLSNGNRGNRGLSQRSDTMATEAEGEEFDVDPMDEDDEDQTYDRETEEFYSN
-43 GNGHSGTAAVGG
+43 IQDAAGTGSSSRSKRSSLFSRSDSSATTTSS
-55 NCNVNGLAASG
+55 SG
-66 GGGGGGAGGG
+66 GGTF
-76 GAGVGAGEGTGGG
+76 TGG
-89 AAGGGSCTAGNG
+89 
-101 CGSGSKG
+101 
-108 QGKRK
+108 KR
-113 SKTRTKCF
+113 R
-121 GGTVF
+121 
-126 RCCLPCRGGGSAAP
+126 SAASILSSSMCSDLMTSDRRSST
-140 ATSPPQTPAQTPDEP
+140 ATEY
-155 KSNKNI
+155 
-161 SDTADPQQQ
+161 
-170 KCPHQSGVEQDEAKR
+170 
-185 RATKGDQS
+185 
-193 PNREGGTRAGTG
+193 
-205 GVVEGDRQLISSE
+205 
-218 SVLEAYTSGE
+218 SV
-228 KKHSLAD
+228 K
-235 TIGGT
+235 
-240 SVTTPIS
+240 SVTTGNTS
-247 LKTLINDVDED
+247 
-258 LEQQLS
+258 QRRS
-264 AADIAAASLA
+264 
-274 SGLVAR
+274 SGRIR
-280 RAEPETLSDASVS
+280 RYVS
-293 PTAVVQQLGGPSSTT
+293 
-308 TAAAAA
+308 
-314 AAAAGAAAAGSLI
+314 
-327 QPVTSA
+327 
-333 AVTTA
+333 
-338 VTAPVNLLTSTP
+338 
-350 SSLYSSSTNPNPN
+350 
-363 PNPSQNQNPNQSQSQ
+363 
-378 TQSRCSC
+378 RM
-385 QPQTSPLPH
+385 
-394 IKEEEESEQANSKQ
+394 
-408 LSLSSQ
+408 
-414 CTDTLPPITI
+414 TI
-424 AGAGYC
+424 AGARRRTT
-430 GSCESVHH
+430 GS
-438 SSATSSS
+438 
-445 TGPATAAGAAG
+445 
-456 SVSAGQATDYGSA
+456 
-469 STPSPRIKLKFRKPH
+469 
-484 KSCWSRIV
+484 
-492 LAPIGSTG
+492 
-500 NSSSATT
+500 
-507 VIGSNSNETLASS
+507 
-520 GGSTG
+520 
-525 NTTTNTQNSSSVSVA
+525 
-540 AHHRLTSSSASAL
+540 
-553 ASSHPSNSQLLPT
+553 
-566 SKMQAEQGS
+566 
-575 IGDLQKYH
+575 
-583 SRYLKNR
+583 
-590 RHTLANVRFDVEN
+590 FDVEN

-686 VPASNKR
+686 VPASNKSRR
-693 PAQSSSGRGGNASG
+693 PNQSSSASRSGNPPGAPLS
-707 VQLAQGDEAYTRL
+707 QGEEAYTRL

-793 RVDDNPEVASAAA
+793 RVEDNPELVAANAAA
-806 LINQQQYGAAR
+806 GQQSAGQYAR
-817 ARSPRGP
+817 SRSPRGP

-845 KLPTFGVETPKENE
+845 RLPTFGVETPRENE

-868 TWGIEIFKI
+868 TWGIQIFSI
-877 GDWSCNRPLTC
+877 GEFSVNRPLTC

-909 FLNFMT
+909 FLNFMS

-1179 PSPPPSAADD
+1179 PSPPPSGVDEN
-1189 MPQDEKIRFQVTLE
+1189 PQEDRIRFQVTLE

-1213 EEECDDDSEGRAD
+1213 EEGDESGGE
-1226 ADAGSSTTIA
+1226 STTTGTTGT
-1236 TAALGGGSGGGGG
+1236 TAASALSGAGGGGG
-1249 GGGVAPIAGDAQNQ
+1249 GGGGMAPRTGGCQNQ
-1263 AQQGGI
+1263 PQHGGM

>member
-1 MMRLARLAQ
+1 MIATLFIIFAFIRAFPWSRKRGRPALALTLMPEGKSHRSDPEEKRENNNQTRPSISLGNDEGLAPR
-10 SFSFSK
+10 SRRKSSKFHEVTFS
-16 NAGQKGS
+16 GS
-23 DQPLAKHRISC
+23 
-34 SSNGNGNEN
+34 
-43 GNGHSGTAAVGG
+43 VGG
-55 NCNVNGLAASG
+55 GESDG
-66 GGGGGGAGGG
+66 GE
-76 GAGVGAGEGTGGG
+76 VT
-89 AAGGGSCTAGNG
+89 N
-101 CGSGSKG
+101 GSGV
-108 QGKRK
+108 QE
-113 SKTRTKCF
+113 
-121 GGTVF
+121 
-126 RCCLPCRGGGSAAP
+126 L
-140 ATSPPQTPAQTPDEP
+140 
-155 KSNKNI
+155 
-161 SDTADPQQQ
+161 
-170 KCPHQSGVEQDEAKR
+170 
-185 RATKGDQS
+185 S
-193 PNREGGTRAGTG
+193 PNKR
-205 GVVEGDRQLISSE
+205 
-218 SVLEAYTSGE
+218 
-228 KKHSLAD
+228 HSL
-235 TIGGT
+235 
-240 SVTTPIS
+240 
-247 LKTLINDVDED
+247 
-258 LEQQLS
+258 
-264 AADIAAASLA
+264 
-274 SGLVAR
+274 
-280 RAEPETLSDASVS
+280 
-293 PTAVVQQLGGPSSTT
+293 STT
-308 TAAAAA
+308 
-314 AAAAGAAAAGSLI
+314 S
-327 QPVTSA
+327 
-333 AVTTA
+333 
-338 VTAPVNLLTSTP
+338 
-350 SSLYSSSTNPNPN
+350 
-363 PNPSQNQNPNQSQSQ
+363 
-378 TQSRCSC
+378 
-385 QPQTSPLPH
+385 
-394 IKEEEESEQANSKQ
+394 
-408 LSLSSQ
+408 
-414 CTDTLPPITI
+414 
-424 AGAGYC
+424 
-430 GSCESVHH
+430 
-438 SSATSSS
+438 
-445 TGPATAAGAAG
+445 
-456 SVSAGQATDYGSA
+456 
-469 STPSPRIKLKFRKPH
+469 
-484 KSCWSRIV
+484 
-492 LAPIGSTG
+492 
-500 NSSSATT
+500 NSSSAPYRHLSGSSRSRGSRGDAHDYFQLQQQSSSQSNGFRGGRGLGQRSDTMATEAEVEDFEVDPTDEDDEDDRHDRETEEFYSNIQDAAGTGSSSRRKRSSLFSRSDSSATT
-507 VIGSNSNETLASS
+507 TSSS
-520 GGSTG
+520 GGGTFTG
-525 NTTTNTQNSSSVSVA
+525 GKRRSAASILSSSVCSDLVTSDRRSSTATEYSV
-540 AHHRLTSSSASAL
+540 
-553 ASSHPSNSQLLPT
+553 
-566 SKMQAEQGS
+566 KS
-575 IGDLQKYH
+575 IGATQRRSSGRIRRYV
-583 SRYLKNR
+583 SRMTIAGVR
-590 RHTLANVRFDVEN
+590 RRTTGSFDVEN

-686 VPASNKR
+686 VPASNKSRR
-693 PAQSSSGRGGNASG
+693 PNQSSSASRSGNPPGAPLS
-707 VQLAQGDEAYTRL
+707 QGEEAYTRL

-793 RVDDNPEVASAAA
+793 RVEDNPELVAANAAA
-806 LINQQQYGAAR
+806 AGQQSAGQYAR
-817 ARSPRGP
+817 SRSPRGP

-845 KLPTFGVETPKENE
+845 RLPTFGVETPRENE

-868 TWGIEIFKI
+868 TWGIQIFSI
-877 GDWSCNRPLTC
+877 GEFSVNRPLTC

-1179 PSPPPSAADD
+1179 PSPPPSGVDEN
-1189 MPQDEKIRFQVTLE
+1189 PQEDRIRFQVTLE
-1203 ESDQENLAEL
+1203 ESDQENIAEL
-1213 EEECDDDSEGRAD
+1213 EEGEESGGE
-1226 ADAGSSTTIA
+1226 SSTTGTTGTPAA
-1236 TAALGGGSGGGGG
+1236 TGLGGGGGG
-1249 GGGVAPIAGDAQNQ
+1249 GGGVAPGTGGCQNQ
-1263 AQQGGI
+1263 PQHGAM